1 MINRIVLRP
10 VTEADLPFLER
21 LYGTT
26 REDELKQVPWTDEQ
40 KAAFVRQQFQAQH
53 AWWTEHY
60 AGATFDLVLA
70 GDEPIGRLYVDR
82 WEREIRI
89 VDVAIL
95 PAWRGRGLGERLL
108 RGVFAEGDAAG
119 KPVSIH
125 VEQYNRA
132 RRLYERLG
140 FEYRETAPG
149 VYLLMVREPASAGT
163 AAAVPGG
170 PS

>member
-1 MINRIVLRP
+1 MTNIALRP
-10 VTEADLPFLER
+10 ITDSDLEFLHR

-26 REDELKQVPWTDEQ
+26 RDEELRQVPWSAEQ
-40 KAAFVRQQFQAQH
+40 KAAFVRQQFEAQH

-60 AGATFDLVLA
+60 AGASFDIVLVD
-70 GDEPIGRLYVDR
+70 GEPAGRLYVDR
-82 WEREIRI
+82 WKREIRI
-89 VDVAIL
+89 VDVAVM
-95 PAWRGRGLGERLL
+95 PEWRGRGIGERLI

-140 FEYRETAPG
+140 FEYREAAAG
-149 VYLLMVREPASAGT
+149 VYLLMVREPIAALAS
-163 AAAVPGG
+163 
-170 PS
+170 S